1 MNIHRR
7 GRRGGHD
14 PNVSPKASPSP
25 KAKAG
30 NENQCV
36 WVVSQSTGRE
46 APHSVLTVV
55 ELVCEGERQLGM
67 PRGAARRT
75 FYLSEEGKMLYMSVR
90 VSMG

>member
-7 GRRGGHD
+7 SRRGGHD
-14 PNVSPKASPSP
+14 PNVSPKSKS
-25 KAKAG
+25 KGKSKSKSKSRQQKS
-30 NENQCV
+30 ECV

-55 ELVCEGERQLGM
+55 ELVCEGERQLGL

-75 FYLSEEGKMLYMSVR
+75 
-90 VSMG
+90 